1 MRRLALLIDRCVGLL
16 CWLGLAVSAVA
27 LLSSFGLVAY
37 SVGMRYFLGR
47 PVPWVDEL
55 VGYLLVGVVM
65 FAAADALRRGEHI
78 AVDLIT
84 DRLRGAARRGAQAF
98 GLLAVGVAGA
108 VLLIAGL
115 ETAAFTKL
123 LGIRSTGY
131 LNVPMHLP
139 QLMIPLGGGLLA
151 LAAAGSLLR
160 MALGLVPDVELHPE
174 ERGLA
179 ESPPANPP
187 ERLP

>member
-27 LLSSFGLVAY
+27 LLSSFVLVAY

-47 PVPWVDEL
+47 PVPWVDEM
-55 VGYLLVGVVM
+55 VGYLLVGIVM

-84 DRLRGAARRGAQAF
+84 DRLRGPARRGAQILSLA
-98 GLLAVGVAGA
+98 AVGVAGA
-108 VLLIAGL
+108 VLLVAGL
-115 ETAAFTKL
+115 ETVAFTKL

-139 QLMIPLGGGLLA
+139 QLLVPLGGGLLA
-151 LAAAGSLLR
+151 LAALGGLLR
-160 MALGLVPDVELHPE
+160 MALGLAPDVELHPG

-179 ESPPANPP
+179 ESPP